1 MTDQTAKENTA
12 NTPPPLPQ
20 KRNKLWRV
28 IQIAIGIILGA
39 FLLLKMTAGLASPDL
54 ELLRTDAVIRSD
66 GMALQV
72 TNVGRST
79 ITINDITVNDR
90 PDCTISVMF
99 GSEFSPITLKVGDRK
114 MLISA
119 CQIIRA
125 NVKTDQGSGSYSFS
139 R

>member
-1 MTDQTAKENTA
+1 MTDQTAKANTA

-20 KRNKLWRV
+20 KRNKLWRGL
-28 IQIAIGIILGA
+28 QIAVGVILGA
-39 FLLLKMTAGLASPDL
+39 FLLLKVIAGLASPDL
-54 ELLRTDAVIRSD
+54 ELMRTDAFIRND
-66 GMALQV
+66 GKAFQV

-90 PDCTISVMF
+90 SDCSVSISF
-99 GSEFSPITLKVGDRK
+99 GSEFSPITLKVGDKK
-114 MLISA
+114 MLISS

>member
-1 MTDQTAKENTA
+1 MTDQTAKANTA

-20 KRNKLWRV
+20 KRNKLWRGF
-28 IQIAIGIILGA
+28 QIAIGITLGA
-39 FLLLKMTAGLASPDL
+39 FLVLKVVAGLASLDL

-66 GMALQV
+66 GKALQI

-90 PDCTISVMF
+90 SDCAVSISF
-99 GSEFSPITLKVGDRK
+99 GPEFSPITLKVGDKK
-114 MLISA
+114 MLISS

>member
-1 MTDQTAKENTA
+1 MIDQITEAKIA

-20 KRNKLWRV
+20 KRKKFWRGFR
-28 IQIAIGIILGA
+28 IAVGVILGTI
-39 FLLLKMTAGLASPDL
+39 FLFKVVVGLASPDL
-54 ELLRTDAVIRSD
+54 ELMRTDALFRDD
-66 GMALQV
+66 GKALQV

-90 PDCTISVMF
+90 SDCSVSTLS
-99 GSEFSPITLKVGDRK
+99 GPASPMTLKIGDKK
-114 MLISA
+114 MLFSS
-119 CQIIRA
+119 CQIVRA

>member
-1 MTDQTAKENTA
+1 MIDQVTQASIT

-20 KRNKLWRV
+20 KKKKFWRGF
-28 IQIAIGIILGA
+28 QITVGIIFGGI
-39 FLLLKMTAGLASPDL
+39 LLLKVVAGLASPDL
-54 ELLRTDAVIRSD
+54 ELMRTDAFLRSD
-66 GMALQV
+66 GKALQV

-90 PDCTISVMF
+90 SDCSVSTLS
-99 GSEFSPITLKVGDRK
+99 GPASPMTLKVGDKK
-114 MLISA
+114 MLFSS